1 MNKGISVH
9 ARDECICGQVHE
21 VVYHLSDGGFD
32 VRTQWPK
39 LEPIREGSFSAH
51 IEVKPEHT
59 LEFSGK
65 YDKTELNGVRWE
77 PEQGCVCAKCG
88 ISLIYGLV
96 TEEEQHE

>member
-9 ARDECICGQVHE
+9 AKDECICGQVHE

-39 LEPIREGSFSAH
+39 LEPIREAKEFSAQ
-51 IEVKPEHT
+51 EVNPERT

-65 YDKTELNGVRWE
+65 YNRVELNGMKWGKGIGIV
-77 PEQGCVCAKCG
+77 CVKCG
-88 ISLIYGLV
+88 ISLIYGIV
-96 TEEEQHE
+96 ADEVSET

>member
-21 VVYHLSDGGFD
+21 VIYHLSDGGFD

-51 IEVKPEHT
+51 IEAKPERT

-65 YDKTELNGVRWE
+65 YGVVELNGVRWDKSE
-77 PEQGCVCAKCG
+77 GCVCVKCG
-88 ISLIYGLV
+88 MNLIYGLV
-96 TEEEQHE
+96 TEEGESE